1 MIKLIGEIMNYYEL
15 RTDLQ
20 NIISS
25 LRSLSTSISD
35 VKSNQ
40 KTNATFLRDIN
51 RDLDVLLDK
60 IVSMLNSLQNSI
72 SKLETISQKQLNFS
86 QNNDEFLKSIKNT
99 TNYSFTIKTIEILS
113 NILKDLQA
121 KKISTS
127 LAELERSA
135 IITEYQDAFD
145 GYMPKSIKILNKAIM
160 QQIDSLK

>member
-20 NIISS
+20 NISSS
-25 LRSLSTSISD
+25 LRSVLTLITD

-40 KTNATFLRDIN
+40 RTNDTFLKDIN
-51 RDLDVLLDK
+51 RDLKVLLDK
-60 IVSMLNSLQNSI
+60 TVSSLSSLQNNL
-72 SKLETISQKQLNFS
+72 SKIE
-86 QNNDEFLKSIKNT
+86 NNTNKLLDSCQDNSELLKVIKNS
-99 TNYSFTIKTIEILS
+99 TNYSITIKTIEILS

-121 KKISTS
+121 KKITTT

-135 IITEYQDAFD
+135 VITEYQDAFD